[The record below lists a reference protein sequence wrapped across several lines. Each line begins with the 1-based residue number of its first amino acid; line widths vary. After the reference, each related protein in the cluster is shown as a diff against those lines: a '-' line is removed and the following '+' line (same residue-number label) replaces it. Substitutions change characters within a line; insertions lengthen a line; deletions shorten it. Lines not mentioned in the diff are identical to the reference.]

1 MLMTAKEIIF
11 QVTNLQT
18 NETHTFE
25 KLSYAMSFQK
35 LLDKKHI
42 KNNLD
47 FQKKEIKPTSQ

>member
-1 MLMTAKEIIF
+1 MAAKDIIF
-11 QVTNLQT
+11 QATSLQT

-47 FQKKEIKPTSQ
+47 FKKNKPTS

>member
-1 MLMTAKEIIF
+1 MTAKEIIF